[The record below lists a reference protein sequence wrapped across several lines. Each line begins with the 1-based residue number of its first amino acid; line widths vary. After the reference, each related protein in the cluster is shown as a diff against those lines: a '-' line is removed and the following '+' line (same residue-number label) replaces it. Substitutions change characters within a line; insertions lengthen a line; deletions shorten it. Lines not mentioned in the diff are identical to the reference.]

1 MKQII
6 ELAQELFSKEQSVL
20 SELQNDKEYALNE
33 ALKRQSE
40 IPVQE
45 AKVEALAKDLQD
57 LYTRYGYA
65 DSDNGVSVSPAKPEI
80 NKGVKPGSFKT
91 KGPQKIEGITLEDL
105 RKKILRVGYSK
116 GKSALEAVGVER
128 LSDVDENEYPELMGY
143 LNGTQL

>member
-65 DSDNGVSVSPAKPEI
+65 DSDNGASVSPAIPAV
-80 NKGVKPGSFKT
+80 NKYAPPMKADKKSMPSVSKDDIIRVVNGLST
-91 KGPQKIEGITLEDL
+91 SDYREALRLLTDLDEDL
-105 RKKILRVGYSK
+105 
-116 GKSALEAVGVER
+116 
-128 LSDVDENEYPELMGY
+128 
-143 LNGTQL
+143 